1 MINITRIV
9 CNFAVVCSCTLAL
22 LAGPASAQQIT
33 AAQLFPKS
41 TVLYSE
47 ITEPPKLLELVLHHP
62 LRSKLDQVPA
72 FRKAIKSPEFLKF
85 QLGVGL
91 FEGHMGMPW
100 NEALAAI
107 GAGGV
112 YFAFDAKSQGA
123 AVLVKAK
130 DLDTLI
136 NLRKALFQVIQV
148 GAQAEGKPDPI
159 NKGEYRGLTAYEVNK
174 VKLIALDSWLLITNK
189 DELGKRIVDQH
200 LDGGSETL
208 AQHEEFIA
216 AAATK
221 PESVTAWSFTDI
233 ATIREAGAMK
243 DFYSGRTDNIVA
255 EMLLGGLVSN
265 LKNTPYSTAALS
277 ITDAQ
282 LQLSVRT
289 PHSAEWIGD
298 REYYFGTDNSGT
310 AQQPIVL
317 LDSIFTLST
326 YRDLSQMWLR
336 AGDLMTDKANDQLA
350 QADSQL
356 TTFFSGKDFG
366 QDILGSLYPELQVV
380 VTRQNPEDFVVKPA
394 IKLPAFAI
402 VARMHTPETTV
413 PQFRRVFQSFIGFI
427 NVIGAMNGQP
437 QLDLAMESTSQMQLV
452 TASYVPEQDDKDSQ
466 AKINFNFSPSIL
478 FTGERLVLASSKQ
491 LAAELAEAAAAPPVA
506 LNTAAGDPKPN
517 TVGVLEVA
525 TLREILADN
534 QAQLVAQNMLDK
546 GHSQAAAE
554 QEIEL
559 FMSLVSLFQSGDI
572 ALSTAADSLRLNATL
587 RFSE

>member
-1 MINITRIV
+1 MSNSTRIACKV
-9 CNFAVVCSCTLAL
+9 AIVCSIIAL
-22 LAGPASAQQIT
+22 LAKPTSAQPTT

-41 TVLYSE
+41 TVLYTE
-47 ITEPPKLLELVLHHP
+47 IAEPPKLIELLLNHP
-62 LRSKLDQVPA
+62 LRLKIEQVPA
-72 FRKAIKSPEFLKF
+72 YRKAIKSPDFLKF

-123 AVLVKAK
+123 AVLLKAK

-136 NLRKALFQVIQV
+136 NLRKAVFQVIQV
-148 GAQAEGKPDPI
+148 ASQAEGQPDPI
-159 NKGEYRGLTAYEVNK
+159 KKGEYRGLTAYEVNK

-208 AQHEEFIA
+208 SKHEKFVA

-221 PESVTAWSFTDI
+221 PESVAAWSFTDI
-233 ATIREAGAMK
+233 ASIRDAGALK
-243 DFYSGRTDNIVA
+243 DLYSGRTDNIVA

-265 LKNTPYSTAALS
+265 LKNTSYSTAALS
-277 ITDAQ
+277 IDNKQ
-282 LQLSVRT
+282 VHLSVRT
-289 PHSAEWIGD
+289 PHTAEWAVD
-298 REYYFGTDNSGT
+298 RQYYFGPDNSGQ
-310 AQQPIVL
+310 AQEPIVL

-366 QDILGSLYPELQVV
+366 EDILGSLYPELQVI
-380 VTRQNPEDFVVKPA
+380 VTRQNPEDLVVKPA

-402 VARMHTPETTV
+402 VARMRTPETTV

-427 NVIGAMNGQP
+427 NVLGAMNGQP
-437 QLDLAMESTSQMQLV
+437 QLDLSMESTDKMKLIAA
-452 TASYVPEQDDKDSQ
+452 TYVPEPEDKDSH
-466 AKINFNFSPSIL
+466 AKINFNFSPSL
-478 FTGERLVLASSKQ
+478 VFAGDRMVLASSRK
-491 LAAELAEAAAAPPVA
+491 LASDLVEAEAPVA
-506 LNTAAGDPKPN
+506 IKTELFGPKPN
-517 TVGVLEVA
+517 TVALLEVP

-546 GHSQAAAE
+546 GHSQEAAE
-554 QEIEL
+554 QEIEIL
-559 FMSLVSLFQSGDI
+559 MLIIDLFQSGDI
-572 ALSTAADSLRLNATL
+572 ALFTAADSLRLDGTL
-587 RFSE
+587 RFKE